1 MRKSVIII
9 GGGIAGLTAGFKLQN
24 AGFDITLLEKSSRIG
39 GVINTI
45 KQDGYLVE
53 TGPNTI
59 LETSPVV
66 TALVNDCGL
75 QNEKLYA
82 DYKSNKRYIVRN
94 NKTIPLPMSPPA
106 FIVSPL
112 FSLFAKLRLVQEPFI
127 KKWDNSFEESLSQF
141 VLRRLGVEFLDYAIN
156 PFVAGV
162 SAGDP
167 DNLGVKHGFPKLF
180 ALEQKYGS
188 LIGGQI
194 KGARERKRSGETA
207 KHRAKMFSFTKGLKT
222 LPARLGEGL
231 ESGIHYNVTVGDIT
245 QKKDG
250 FKVVAKDDNNIKV
263 IFSGDIVLYAANAY
277 EMKDITLNA
286 KKNETFSELQDI
298 YFPPVAVLGLGFRKE
313 NINHALDGF
322 GVLIPKKER
331 YNILGTLF
339 SSTLFQNRAPDGHAL
354 LTVFVGGSRQP
365 ENALLPEDKL
375 ITMAVADLDK
385 LLGVT
390 SVPEFVYK
398 KIWKKAIPQ
407 YEVGY
412 GKYKDGITSL
422 EGQFKGLFFTGNYRG
437 GISVADTIVNSD
449 SVAQRIIDF
458 KYM

>member
-207 KHRAKMFSFTKGLKT
+207 KHRAKMFSFSDGLNM
-222 LPARLGEGL
+222 LPAKLGEELGT
-231 ESGIHYNVTVGDIT
+231 GIHYNVTAYDIT
-245 QKKDG
+245 QKKND
-250 FKVVAKDDNNIKV
+250 FKVLARDIRNKRQA
-263 IFSGDIVLYAANAY
+263 FSGDIVLYARNAHTLR
-277 EMKDITLNA
+277 DITLNS
-286 KKNETFSELQDI
+286 KNNETFSQLDEI
-298 YFPPVAVLGLGFRKE
+298 YFPPVAVLGVGVRSE
-313 NINHALDGF
+313 NINHPLDGF
-322 GVLIPKKER
+322 GVLIPKKEK

-339 SSTLFQNRAPDGHAL
+339 SSTLFPNRAPEDHAL
-354 LTVFVGGSRQP
+354 LTVFIGGSRQP
-365 ENALLPEDKL
+365 EKALLLEDEL
-375 ITMAVADLDK
+375 ITMAVTDLER
-385 LLGVT
+385 LLCVKGK
-390 SVPEFVYK
+390 PEIVYK
-398 KIWKKAIPQ
+398 KIWNKAIPQ
-407 YEVGY
+407 YEIGY

-422 EGQFKGLFFTGNYRG
+422 EGQFEGLFFTGNYRG
-437 GISVADTIVNSD
+437 GISVADTIVNANA
-449 SVAQRIIDF
+449 VAQAIINSQI
-458 KYM
+458 